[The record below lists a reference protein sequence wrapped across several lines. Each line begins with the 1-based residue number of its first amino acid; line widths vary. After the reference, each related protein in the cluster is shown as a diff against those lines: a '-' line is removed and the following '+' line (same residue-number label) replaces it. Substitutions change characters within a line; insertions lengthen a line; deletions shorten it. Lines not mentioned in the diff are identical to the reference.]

1 MIERRQVVKLLTIIF
16 LAISTQTSIASSEYV
31 LVVKILDDDDKAI
44 VQRRNGDQYLIEKG
58 IGCLSLFRYEGKI
71 VVINSPGLF
80 AGIGSHL
87 IIPSLIME
95 TLSCCHYLMQQGQ
108 PHSSRVYPF
117 DIQVNDMPHTPQH

>member
-87 IIPSLIME
+87 IIPDRDQRCRIWDSDFL
-95 TLSCCHYLMQQGQ
+95 
-108 PHSSRVYPF
+108 R
-117 DIQVNDMPHTPQH
+117 